1 MGAKY
6 SATRDKLRNFGGNYR
21 AGNKTQATLDKL
33 MATGYDF
40 LSSGDELQTTRE
52 ELQAT
57 GDDLQANGDE
67 IQATWEG
74 LQATGDKLQS

>member
-40 LSSGDELQTTRE
+40 LSSGDEL
-52 ELQAT
+52 
-57 GDDLQANGDE
+57 
-67 IQATWEG
+67 
-74 LQATGDKLQS
+74 